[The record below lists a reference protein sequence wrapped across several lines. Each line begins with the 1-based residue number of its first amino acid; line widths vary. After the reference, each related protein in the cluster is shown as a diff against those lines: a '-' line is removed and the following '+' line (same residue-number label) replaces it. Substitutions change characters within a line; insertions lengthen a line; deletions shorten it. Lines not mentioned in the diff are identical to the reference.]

1 MQIKK
6 STKTVTASDN
16 DTKADFMRKV
26 LVDEKGYSEDQVNS
40 MGLRELKAAFVREGC
55 DESKL
60 YGCDEVK
67 ASSSDKATT
76 SNNDKA
82 IQHIKA
88 AIDILAS
95 DAKTNEVARD
105 SIANLGVVMFDLL
118 GE

>member
-16 DTKADFMRKV
+16 SAKADFMRKA

-40 MGLRELKAAFVREGC
+40 MGLQELKAAFVREGC
-55 DESKL
+55 DDSKL

-67 ASSSDKATT
+67 AST
-76 SNNDKA
+76 NNDKA
-82 IQHIKA
+82 IKHIKA

-118 GE
+118 GEDK

>member
-16 DTKADFMRKV
+16 YAKADFMRKV

-60 YGCDEVK
+60 YSCDEVTSCN
-67 ASSSDKATT
+67 SST
-76 SNNDKA
+76 STNNDKA